1 MLIRL
6 LLSVA
11 SSMVALAGG
20 AVLDCSIPGVAIV
33 GGDLNRLCVVV
44 EPLGAD
50 GGLWVGT
57 GLVVFA
63 VLALLSI
70 WVPATRRRRLR
81 QLDPVA
87 TLQDNLGRLVES
99 ESDPHPAR
107 NRADVLHAVRLTRRL
122 EAIETSLAP
131 DIVPTREV
139 TGQWMHLLREAND
152 LHNEGELSTDDFKQI
167 NTRLLDLFSPP
178 AEPGQ
183 ARALTGSTSPGQ

>member
-11 SSMVALAGG
+11 SATVALAGG
-20 AVLDCSIPGVAIV
+20 AIIDCSTPGVALL
-33 GGDLNRLCVVV
+33 GGDLNRLCFVV

-50 GGLWVGT
+50 GGLWAGT

-63 VLALLSI
+63 VLALFSI
-70 WVPATRRRRLR
+70 WAPAKRRRRLR

-99 ESDPHPAR
+99 ESERHPAR
-107 NRADVLHAVRLTRRL
+107 SGADVLHAARLTRRL

-131 DIVPTREV
+131 DVVPTREV
-139 TGQWMHLLREAND
+139 TVQWMRLLREAND
-152 LHNEGELSTDDFKQI
+152 LHNKGELSTGDFKQI
-167 NTRLLDLFSPP
+167 NTRLLDLFAPP
-178 AEPGQ
+178 PESGQ
-183 ARALTGSTSPGQ
+183 ARALTGSTSIG